1 MKANFEKTYNNENNE
16 NKESQEQ
23 KEQIEQNEIPMT
35 MDIKED
41 FSEHDDHI
49 FNNFNKEFN
58 HMNNLFF
65 GNLSNSLFPEK
76 KLKDKKANNNEVI
89 PDKILGNNPSTF
101 ISKVHCSKY
110 VNTNGKPHHECYESQ
125 SIKQTDKEG
134 HDISEKNELYKN
146 SNGIQKASHQC
157 MLDNKGKK
165 IIKQK
170 NLNNG
175 ECNEKKLFK
184 GLSENDLEK
193 FDNEYNQYKEK
204 VGFKNNY
211 KVLNQMNKGSSKNNN
226 MLLNEKENEKI
237 IQKRN

>member
-1 MKANFEKTYNNENNE
+1 MEANFEKTYNNENNE

-41 FSEHDDHI
+41 FSENDNQI
-49 FNNFNKEFN
+49 FNNFNKELN
-58 HMNNLFF
+58 HMNNLF
-65 GNLSNSLFPEK
+65 GNFSNQLFPEM
-76 KLKDKKANNNEVI
+76 KLTDKEAIDGKII
-89 PDKILGNNPSTF
+89 PDEILGNKQGTF
-101 ISKVHCSKY
+101 ISNVHCSKY
-110 VNTNGKPHHECYESQ
+110 VNTNGKKHHECYESN
-125 SIKQTDKEG
+125 SIKQTDKDG

-165 IIKQK
+165 IIKQR